1 MQSRQVFK
9 EKNMPRKVKPS
20 KRYLALRKK
29 ISDAKLL
36 AAKQSV
42 TRPEQALISRF
53 TQKTNSI
60 VQRFTVVAQLVVD
73 TETFLAQVPI
83 FVKTVPEVPEIV
95 TLDGSVF
102 VLTNTSPLT
111 YVRRIS
117 TEATRI

>member
-42 TRPEQALISRF
+42 TRPEQDEHRA
-53 TQKTNSI
+53 
-60 VQRFTVVAQLVVD
+60 VD
-73 TETFLAQVPI
+73 VHTP
-83 FVKTVPEVPEIV
+83 
-95 TLDGSVF
+95 
-102 VLTNTSPLT
+102 
-111 YVRRIS
+111 RIK
-117 TEATRI
+117 